1 MSSLIVLKTD
11 EVGVVGCHFA
21 ERPSL
26 TEEAPQ
32 EHCAIA
38 EHKHFVSE
46 FFKRPLNVGAF
57 APSSAQLAVT
67 MLKPIDFDRLG
78 AIAELG
84 PGTGSFTRHI
94 LERKRHQTKFVALEN
109 NPRFRE
115 YLIRRWGSFWFANR
129 SAEELRET
137 LNAREIAHVGAVVC
151 GLPWASLRR
160 DQQVNILRQV
170 LLSLAPG
177 GVFLTFAYLQGLML
191 PGGIRFRKLLREQF
205 ASVQRTKVVWSN
217 LPPAFVYVC
226 RKHKG
231 VS

>member
-1 MSSLIVLKTD
+1 MSSLIVLKIG
-11 EVGVVGCHFA
+11 EVGITACHLA

-26 TEEAPQ
+26 IEDAPQ
-32 EHCAIA
+32 ERCAIA
-38 EHKHFVSE
+38 EHKHFLSE

-57 APSSAQLAVT
+57 APSSARLAVA

-84 PGTGSFTRHI
+84 AGTGSFTKYI
-94 LERKRHQTKFVALEN
+94 LERKRHQTKFVALET
-109 NPRFRE
+109 NPRFCE

-129 SAEELRET
+129 SAEELRTT
-137 LNAREIAHVGAVVC
+137 LNTKEIAHVGAVVS
-151 GLPWASLRR
+151 GLPWANLRR
-160 DQQVNILRQV
+160 DLQVCVLRQV
-170 LLSLAPG
+170 LLSLDPG
-177 GVFLTFAYLQGLML
+177 GVFVTFAYLQGLML

-205 ASVQRTKVVWSN
+205 ASVERTKIVWSN

-231 VS
+231 LS